1 MNMNQRFN
9 QMFGGNQKTNTPQAF
24 NQIFGGNQK
33 TNTPQAFNQTFGVP
47 QAFNQTFGGNQKT
60 NTPQAFHLISREELK
75 RLSWE
80 EGKSDVEIASL
91 YNVTPNQV
99 NHKRRQMNLIQKPT
113 N

>member
-33 TNTPQAFNQTFGVP
+33 TNTP